1 MKNDLI
7 KNMNLNGK
15 IIDLI
20 FDKITEGVIITDC
33 NEKITLFNK
42 AAEII
47 TSWKQR
53 DALNK
58 KIETVFKISDTDSL
72 KPISIS
78 YKKVLESNFPINSAE
93 KVILSSKNGDIM
105 NIIYSVVI
113 LNEKK
118 DVNIGLLL
126 TFRDISDFYTP
137 KTDLKKIK
145 NYLNDIINSMPS
157 ILIGIDEKGFISHW
171 NKEAENILC
180 VPQKE
185 VVGKYFY
192 EVIPYLNSE
201 IKDIRK
207 ALKNKKL
214 LKLKNLIHYESG
226 DIRFSDVII
235 YPLKT
240 DNYRGFI
247 IRIDD
252 VTTRVRLEKMMVQ
265 TEKMLSVSSLAAGM
279 AHEINNPLSGILHG
293 TQNILRRISP
303 EHEANKLDAKKY
315 GIDLENTFKY
325 LENREIIKFLNGI
338 IKSGERVSSIVS
350 NMLNFSTSENKNYKE
365 EDLKLLI
372 DKTINLASFDYN
384 LKNKIN
390 FNHIEIFKNYDQDV
404 PPVLC
409 IKSEISQVVLNIL
422 KNAAESFIGKKIDD
436 LEKPRIII
444 RLKRCND
451 KVKIEFD
458 DNGKGMDES
467 IRNRIF
473 EPFFTTKKISSKT
486 GLGLSVSYFII
497 TNNHGGEIKVESIP
511 EKGSKFTIILP
522 VKYTI

>member
-1 MKNDLI
+1 
-7 KNMNLNGK
+7 MNLDRNT
-15 IIDLI
+15 IDLI
-20 FDKITEGVIITDC
+20 FDKITEGIIIIDC
-33 NEKITLFNK
+33 SGKITLFNK

-47 TSWKQR
+47 TSWKQK

-58 KIETVFKISDTDSL
+58 KIETVFRISNTDSL

-78 YKKVLESNFPINSAE
+78 YKKVHENNLPVNSSE
-93 KVILSSKNGDIM
+93 KVILSSKNGNVM
-105 NIIYSVVI
+105 NIIYSVQP
-113 LNEKK
+113 LNEKN
-118 DVNIGLLL
+118 DVANGLLL
-126 TFRDISDFYTP
+126 TFRDISNFYTP

-145 NYLNDIINSMPS
+145 KYLNDIIDSMPS
-157 ILIGIDEKGFISHW
+157 ILIGIDEKGLISHW

-180 VPQKE
+180 IPQKD

-207 ALKNKKL
+207 TLKNNKIL
-214 LKLKNLIHYESG
+214 ELKNLIHYESG
-226 DIRFSDVII
+226 EICFSDVII

-240 DNYRGFI
+240 DDYRGFI

-252 VTTRVRLEKMMVQ
+252 VTTRVRLDKMMVQ
-265 TEKMLSVSSLAAGM
+265 AEKMLSVSSLASGM

-303 EHEANKLDAKKY
+303 EHEANRLDAEKY
-315 GIDLENTFKY
+315 GIDLRNTFKY
-325 LENREIIKFLNGI
+325 LEDREIIKFLNGI
-338 IKSGERVSSIVS
+338 IKSGERVSGIVS

-372 DKTINLASFDYN
+372 DRTINLASFDYN

-390 FNHIEIFKNYDQDV
+390 FNHIEIFKNYDQDI

-409 IKSEISQVVLNIL
+409 IKTEISQVILNIL

-436 LEKPRIII
+436 LEKSRIII
-444 RLKRCND
+444 RLKKCDDR
-451 KVKIEFD
+451 VKIEFD
-458 DNGKGMDES
+458 DNGKGMTEN

-473 EPFFTTKKISSKT
+473 EPFFTTKKINNKT

-497 TNNHGGEIKVESIP
+497 TNNHGGEINVESIP

-522 VKYTI
+522 VRYTK